1 MPAYPGH
8 MPNAMALKAP
18 GNTAVPVKEL
28 GCMVYVPQDQSF
40 PNEEVGL
47 LWGSNINQHSR
58 GFGRSFCKAGT
69 LTAHMDELNL
79 TQVWILLQQG
89 APGHLLVAAVQ
100 GIQADRP
107 D

>member
-1 MPAYPGH
+1 
-8 MPNAMALKAP
+8 MPNAMALIAP

-28 GCMVYVPQDQSF
+28 GCMVYVPQDHSF

-58 GFGRSFCKAGT
+58 GSGRSFCKASM
-69 LTAHMDELNL
+69 LMAHMDELNLTVL

-89 APGHLLVAAVQ
+89 VPGHLLVAAVQ
-100 GIQADRP
+100 GIQVDRP